1 MEGSSTKYKLIQY
14 NDNSYYI
21 PIRVVK
27 DENVLFL
34 SDVQAVVPN
43 ATALLSSHS
52 KLIPFQLDPDQHNE
66 LLPKRVIVTESE
78 SVWKAHVPESNLH
91 ITNSMETRLEIL
103 SEQIQLLLLST
114 TQQQARESESN
125 HSSLH
130 NEPLQNRLAE
140 AAEEEEEEEEGEE
153 DTQDTPHMNRPCSP
167 PPAFS
172 PLRSPHPSTS
182 QQPPSSQ
189 QVEAPPSYETSVLS
203 SISILTE
210 KLRLYESH
218 IANRHKSPQWLAK
231 RSAWLSRNPIN
242 IEQLAF
248 QLVELEMALL
258 WTAVSEA
265 WINERETFMA
275 LVGSARSE
283 RHLAGAILNLER
295 HTLVMDGE
303 WVNVRE
309 NWINGLL
316 DMLVI
321 PISHG

>member
-1 MEGSSTKYKLIQY
+1 MEGSSTKYKLVQY

-21 PIRVVK
+21 PIRAVK

-34 SDVQAVVPN
+34 SDIQAVVPS

-52 KLIPFQLDPDQHNE
+52 KLIPFQLDPNQHSE
-66 LLPKRVIVTESE
+66 LLPKRVIVPESE
-78 SVWKAHVPESNLH
+78 SVWKVHVPESTPD
-91 ITNSMETRLEIL
+91 IGNSMETRLEIL
-103 SEQIQLLLLST
+103 SEQIQLLLSIT
-114 TQQQARESESN
+114 QQARESESN

-130 NEPLQNRLAE
+130 NEPLQNRLADP
-140 AAEEEEEEEEGEE
+140 EEEEEEQME
-153 DTQDTPHMNRPCSP
+153 DSNAQGTSHVDRPCSP

-172 PLRSPHPSTS
+172 PLRSPHPSTAQ
-182 QQPPSSQ
+182 QQPS
-189 QVEAPPSYETSVLS
+189 VEAPPSYETSVLS
-203 SISILTE
+203 SISTLTE

-218 IANRHKSPQWLAK
+218 ISNRHKSPQWLAK

-295 HTLVMDGE
+295 HTLVLDNE
-303 WVNVRE
+303 WVTVRE
-309 NWINGLL
+309 NWISGLL

-321 PISHG
+321 PMSHG